1 MQKLHIPVVVGT
13 TRPGRQSLPV
23 AQFIF
28 EILSKMENVTTE
40 LVDPKDF
47 NMPFDGNDEENKD
60 PKYTAITAEADG
72 FFIVVPEYNHSFP
85 GTLKR
90 LLDSE
95 LKNYIHKPVAFAG
108 VSAGPW
114 GGIRAIQSLVQAVR
128 EMGLIATHTDV
139 QFASV
144 GKLVGEDGNISDEKY
159 VTRVTKALNELL
171 WMAETLKWGRDNVV
185 KEK

>member
-1 MQKLHIPVVVGT
+1 MQILHIPVIVGT

-28 EILSKMENVTTE
+28 EILSKMGNITTE

-47 NMPFDGNDEENKD
+47 NMPFDGNDDENKD
-60 PKYTAITAEADG
+60 PKYTAITAKADG

-114 GGIRAIQSLVQAVR
+114 GGIRAIQSLALAVR
-128 EMGLIATHTDV
+128 EMGLVATHTDV
-139 QFASV
+139 HFASV
-144 GKLVGEDGNISDEKY
+144 GKLVGEDGKITDEKY
-159 VTRVTKALNELL
+159 SERVMRSLKELL